1 MRGKLGDCLKFKI
14 IYYDKIFKLILS
26 LGSQFPNLVRT
37 VFFFRYL
44 VERAVERLRRQGEAQ
59 FAGVSADL
67 EAR

>member
-1 MRGKLGDCLKFKI
+1 MIRLEFQAH
-14 IYYDKIFKLILS
+14 FVLS
-26 LGSQFPNLVRT
+26 VTISEFGQNL
-37 VFFFRYL
+37 FLFRYL